1 MTVNWKKALAFVLL
15 PCLLLTACGQLPGT
29 VGGDASELQITG
41 TVTEISEG
49 SFTVQVSED
58 CPAAASS
65 DLIVVHLGNAEILEE
80 SDHTPLTIADLTPGC
95 SVRVVTDGD
104 IMESY
109 PAQVNALQ
117 VFRIQPAPL
126 TLTGSIVI
134 PSVELPD
141 ADFTAYTG
149 FSLGGLE
156 RLTLLS
162 PQAYTACLYDE
173 NDPAKNVAS
182 VYLPGEIS
190 QELHLRVGL
199 GEART
204 VANVGE
210 TFSHSQTVT
219 VPWDNGNREIEI
231 VLENSDYNVFAYWQI
246 GEYVCTVY
254 GMNCT
259 PQAALPA
266 IRELASCLVI
276 AVP

>member
-1 MTVNWKKALAFVLL
+1 MKVNWKKALVFVLL
-15 PCLLLTACGQLPGT
+15 PCLLLTACGQSPGT

-41 TVTEISEG
+41 TVTETSEG

-80 SDHTPLTIADLTPGC
+80 SDHAPLTIADLTPGC
-95 SVRVVTDGD
+95 SVCVVTDGG

-109 PAQVNALQ
+109 PAQVNALK
-117 VFRIQPAPL
+117 VFRIQPTSL

-134 PSVELPD
+134 PLVELPN

-156 RLTLLS
+156 QLTLLT

-190 QELHLRVGL
+190 RELHLRVGL
-199 GEART
+199 GEVRT

-219 VPWDNGNREIEI
+219 VPWDNGNREIDI
-231 VLENSDYNVFAYWQI
+231 VVENSDYNVFAHWQI

-254 GMNCT
+254 AMNCT

-266 IRELASCLVI
+266 IRELASCLMI

>member
-1 MTVNWKKALAFVLL
+1 MKVNWKKALVFVLL
-15 PCLLLTACGQLPGT
+15 PCLLLTACGQSPGT

-41 TVTEISEG
+41 TVTETSEG

-95 SVRVVTDGD
+95 SVRVVTDSD

-173 NDPAKNVAS
+173 NNPAKNVAS

-254 GMNCT
+254 AMNCM

-266 IRELASCLVI
+266 IRELASCLMI

>member
-1 MTVNWKKALAFVLL
+1 MKVNWKKALAFVLL
-15 PCLLLTACGQLPGT
+15 PCLLLTACGQSSGT

-41 TVTEISEG
+41 TVTETSEG
-49 SFTVQVSED
+49 RFTVQVSED

-65 DLIVVHLGNAEILEE
+65 YLIVVHLGNAEILEE
-80 SDHTPLTIADLTPGC
+80 SDHAPLTITDLTPDC
-95 SVRVVTDGD
+95 SVRVVTDGG

-109 PAQVNALQ
+109 PAQVNALK
-117 VFRIQPAPL
+117 VFRIQPTSL

-134 PSVELPD
+134 PLVELPN

-156 RLTLLS
+156 QLTLLT

-182 VYLPGEIS
+182 VHLPGEIS
-190 QELHLRVGL
+190 RELHLRVGL
-199 GEART
+199 GEVRT
-204 VANVGE
+204 VASVGE

-219 VPWDNGNREIEI
+219 VPWDNGNREIDI
-231 VLENSDYNVFAYWQI
+231 VVENSDYNVFAHWQI

-254 GMNCT
+254 AMNCT

-266 IRELASCLVI
+266 IRELASCLMI

>member
-1 MTVNWKKALAFVLL
+1 MKVNWKKALAFVLL
-15 PCLLLTACGQLPGT
+15 PCLLLTACGQSSGT
-29 VGGDASELQITG
+29 VGGNASELQITG
-41 TVTEISEG
+41 TVTETSEG

-58 CPAAASS
+58 CTAAASS

-80 SDHTPLTIADLTPGC
+80 SDHAPLTITDLTPDC
-95 SVRVVTDGD
+95 SVRVVTDGG

-109 PAQVNALQ
+109 PAQVNALK
-117 VFRIQPAPL
+117 VFRIQPASL

-134 PSVELPD
+134 PLVELPN

-156 RLTLLS
+156 HLTLLT

-190 QELHLRVGL
+190 RELHLRVGL
-199 GEART
+199 GEVRT

-219 VPWDNGNREIEI
+219 LPWDNGNRKIDI
-231 VLENSDYNVFAYWQI
+231 VVENSDYNVFAHWQI

-254 GMNCT
+254 AMNCM

-266 IRELASCLVI
+266 IRELASCLMI